1 MVSVIVPALNE
12 AAGIGATLRALQA
25 LAGEKEIIV
34 ADGGS
39 TDATVA
45 MAEAHGARVV
55 PAARG
60 RGTQMHAGAQVA
72 LGHVFWFVHADTL
85 PPRNAVEYL
94 QAALQTP
101 GVVGGNFGL
110 TFDGDSL
117 AAKRLTAIYPLLRW
131 LNLCYGDSGI
141 FVSRAV
147 YEAIGGFRALVLFE
161 DLDLLRRLQKR
172 GRFVHLPCRIVTSS
186 RRFENRNF
194 LGMWLHWTAMQV
206 LYWCGVHPNW
216 LARWY
221 GHVRRSLR
229 P

>member
-12 AAGIGATLRALQA
+12 AAGIGATLRALHA
-25 LAGEKEIIV
+25 LAGETEIIV

-39 TDATVA
+39 IDATVA
-45 MAEAHGARVV
+45 IAEANGARVIS
-55 PAARG
+55 AERG
-60 RGTQMHAGAQVA
+60 RGTQMHAGAQAA
-72 LGHVFWFVHADTL
+72 LGCVFWFVHADTL
-85 PPRNAVEYL
+85 PPKHALEDL
-94 QAALQTP
+94 QAALQEP
-101 GVVGGNFGL
+101 GVAGGNFGL
-110 TFDGDSL
+110 LFDGDSR
-117 AAKRLTAIYPLLRW
+117 AAKQLTAIYPLLRW

-141 FVSRAV
+141 FVSRTV
-147 YEAIGGFRALVLFE
+147 YEAIGGFRPLVLFE
-161 DLDLLRRLQKR
+161 DLDLLRRLRKR

-221 GHVRRSLR
+221 GHVRQSART
-229 P
+229 